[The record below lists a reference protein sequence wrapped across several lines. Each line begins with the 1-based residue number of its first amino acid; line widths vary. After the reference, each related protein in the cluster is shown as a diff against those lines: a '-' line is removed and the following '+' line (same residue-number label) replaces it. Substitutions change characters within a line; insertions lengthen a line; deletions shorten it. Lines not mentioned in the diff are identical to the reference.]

1 MNDKGANNAPEPLPN
16 TARAVWLANM
26 TGFVNQLAVSMA
38 HFLTPL
44 YALELGASP
53 GIVGLIASASSIAGF
68 VIALPAGKAIDRLG
82 AKKAVSYA
90 TLCKTVSVL
99 IFLVTSA
106 PVALI
111 APMFLIGVFGTV
123 AILGFHSYVSGLAHG
138 TQRAKGIS
146 DFALFSSLA
155 ELAGP
160 VGAGSLA
167 DLVGF
172 KATFTCTAIFCG
184 LTLIPLWYLPAAA
197 QARAEE
203 KPTPLRG
210 FRGLLV
216 YRGVQVVLLGS
227 GSFAM
232 LRSFHRAF
240 LPVLLYDAYSATEIA
255 SLFAVTTVASV
266 VGRSAVRWTAKLWS
280 VENALALSIVA
291 NAVPLML
298 MPTTL
303 SYLPLAAMMAVFGVS
318 NGFLGVVT
326 VVHTA
331 DTVAAPER
339 GLAFGMRTTLMR
351 FGSFTGQLA
360 FGSFAEITSI
370 GLSFFGMGLIGIV
383 GAIVL
388 LRLTVRQSLA
398 AKSEKK

>member
-1 MNDKGANNAPEPLPN
+1 MNAEEANHPAEAIPI
-16 TARAVWLANM
+16 ASRAVLLANM
-26 TGFVNQLAVSMA
+26 TGFANQLAVSMA

-44 YALELGASP
+44 FALELGASP
-53 GIVGLIASASSIAGF
+53 GVVGLIASASSIAGF

-82 AKKAVSYA
+82 AKRAVSYA
-90 TLCKTVSVL
+90 TLCKTLSIV
-99 IFLVTSA
+99 IFLVAGA
-106 PVALI
+106 PIALI
-111 APMFLIGVFGTV
+111 VPTFLIGVFGTI

-138 TQRAKGIS
+138 TQRTKGIS

-172 KATFTCTAIFCG
+172 RAAFTCTAIFSA
-184 LTLIPLWYLPAAA
+184 LTLLPLWYLPAAA

-203 KPTPLRG
+203 RLTPLRG
-210 FRGLLV
+210 FRGLLL

-240 LPVLLYDAYSATEIA
+240 LPVLLYDTYSATEIA

-266 VGRSAVRWTAKLWS
+266 IGRSAVRWTAKLWS
-280 VENALALSIVA
+280 VEKALTFAIVA

-298 MPTTL
+298 MPITL
-303 SYLPLAAMMAVFGVS
+303 SYLPLAVMMAVFGVS

-331 DTVAAPER
+331 DTVAAQER
-339 GLAFGMRTTLMR
+339 GLAFGIRTTLMR

-370 GLSFFGMGLIGIV
+370 SLSFFGMGLIGI
-383 GAIVL
+383 GAAVML
-388 LRLTVRQSLA
+388 LWLAGRESLA
-398 AKSEKK
+398 ATAEKM